1 MTTEVKTTEM
11 RSLPAKYSKYAGFAY
26 WLFGQMKDAQILS
39 GDAYDA
45 TCNMMHLFGDLTA
58 QVAFYERFLDEAT
71 VSTRL
76 MKAEI
81 KNLKKSTQVK
91 VQKKEKTEKTE
102 KTEKKEKKEKKER
115 IFNTNS
121 DIISQIV
128 LRANSIDSPLP
139 IQNEAI
145 VPVEEVLVSKDKK
158 KRVKKTVVPDAE
170 VSLSKDKKKR
180 VTKGESYSSIIASC
194 QQSILVGNTVEETKV
209 EETKKKRVKKE
220 QPIRISGV
228 EEQLVEELEEKVV
241 VEKKKRVKKDTV
253 LATVPAM
260 VPATDELE
268 EEDIVLNAVSIDG
281 VDYFY
286 DTNNRLYN
294 SHHSVIG
301 TFDPVSLAIS
311 IQ

>member
-1 MTTEVKTTEM
+1 
-11 RSLPAKYSKYAGFAY
+11 
-26 WLFGQMKDAQILS
+26 
-39 GDAYDA
+39 
-45 TCNMMHLFGDLTA
+45 
-58 QVAFYERFLDEAT
+58 
-71 VSTRL
+71 

-91 VQKKEKTEKTE
+91 VQKTEKKEKKEKT
-102 KTEKKEKKEKKER
+102 EKKEKKER

-139 IQNEAI
+139 LQNEAI
-145 VPVEEVLVSKDKK
+145 VPVEEDLVSKDKK

-170 VSLSKDKKKR
+170 VSLSKDKKRR
-180 VTKGESYSSIIASC
+180 VMKGGESYSSIIASC
-194 QQSILVGNTVEETKV
+194 QQSIMVGNTVEESKV
-209 EETKKKRVKKE
+209 EESKVEESKVEEAKVEESKVEEAKKKRVKKE

-228 EEQLVEELEEKVV
+228 EEQLVEEKVV

-253 LATVPAM
+253 PAMVPAM
-260 VPATDELE
+260 VPTMVPTTDELEE